1 MSKSGASV
9 VSIHPYFK
17 VQEGKLEEFKALLPE
32 FVAKTATEEKC
43 LYYGFSIKDGEVIHC
58 REAYEGA
65 AGVLAHLENVGE
77 LLGKAL
83 EISELLRLEF
93 HGAASELAQLKEPLK
108 DLGPEWFEFEG
119 GV

>member
-1 MSKSGASV
+1 MSIAGASV

-17 VQEGKLEEFKALLPE
+17 VQAGKLEEFKALLPQ
-32 FVAKTATEEKC
+32 FVGRTAKEEKC
-43 LYYGFSIKDGEVIHC
+43 LYYDFSIREGEVVHC

-65 AGVLAHLENVGE
+65 EGVLAHLENVGD

-93 HGAASELAQLKEPLK
+93 HGAAAELAKLKEPMK
-108 DLGPEWFEFEG
+108 EMGPEWFEFEC